1 MCVSIVLFS
10 YPRPRRPHRVPDPV
24 SHTALLGEVDVLSGS
39 VSCPRSSPGAIA
51 LPSIAWDAYLTDDN
65 WVSPAHVAFVP
76 QQAWLQNASVRDN
89 VIFGLPFREERYRAT
104 LEACS
109 LVSDLEILEDG
120 DSTEIGEKVRPL
132 LLLLSWRTSPTDF
145 SILARRASTCRGAS
159 SLSSCLRRS
168 RAGG

>member
-1 MCVSIVLFS
+1 M
-10 YPRPRRPHRVPDPV
+10 
-24 SHTALLGEVDVLSGS
+24 SGS

-109 LVSDLEILEDG
+109 LVTDLEILEDG
-120 DSTEIGEKVRPL
+120 DSTEIGEKVRP
-132 LLLLSWRTSPTDF
+132 P
-145 SILARRASTCRGAS
+145 
-159 SLSSCLRRS
+159 SLSLPLSSSGRGRAPLTFCTLSLSLPQGINLSGCVSRSLYLCLSRTRS
-168 RAGG
+168 